1 MRDNSANPSF
11 IETSSKKIKEQPEPS
26 PSKITPVHDLSEINR
41 ESAGD
46 ISQIDRQSI
55 VINRKGLNIVSK

>member
-1 MRDNSANPSF
+1 MRENSAHSSF
-11 IETSSKKIKEQPEPS
+11 IETSSKKRKEQLELS
-26 PSKITPVHDLSEINR
+26 PSKITPVNDLSEINR

-55 VINRKGLNIVSK
+55 VINKKDLNVVSK